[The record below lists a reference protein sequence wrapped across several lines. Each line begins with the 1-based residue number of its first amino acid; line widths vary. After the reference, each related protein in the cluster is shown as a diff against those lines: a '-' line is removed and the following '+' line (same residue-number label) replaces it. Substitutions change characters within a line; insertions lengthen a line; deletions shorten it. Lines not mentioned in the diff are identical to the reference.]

1 MDKIIFDV
9 KCDNIYA
16 IPTKLEY
23 VYGVPYVTEGELKIY
38 PCLGGGTIEVEKG
51 RFNSAEKF
59 VIDVIS
65 KKHPNT
71 IVLSRKKYA
80 ISLGLDN
87 LSDKQLA
94 KIWRKNFRR
103 DRWHKLLLKKLFP
116 KRYKSE
122 VEKRFL
128 LRPYGTCKTINE
140 KRDFAK
146 EASALINA
154 L

>member
-9 KCDNIYA
+9 KCDDVYA
-16 IPTKLEY
+16 VPTKLEFL
-23 VYGVPYVTEGELKIY
+23 YGTPHIKNNKLLMY
-38 PCLGGGTIEVEKG
+38 PLCSGTIQVERG

-59 VIDVIS
+59 VVDVIA
-65 KKHPNT
+65 KKYPNA
-71 IVLSRKKYA
+71 IILSRKNYA

-87 LSDKQLA
+87 ISDRQLA
-94 KIWRKNFRR
+94 KMWRKNFRR
-103 DRWHKLLLKKLFP
+103 DKWHKLLLKKLFP

-128 LRPYGTCKTINE
+128 LRPYGTCETINE